1 MEKLAAEAGVS
12 TAFIYYHFGDRAG
25 LMRRTL
31 EFVNERAGRYTD
43 EAREIGEDPRAQLE
57 LLLLLELQD
66 TPTVRENSAA
76 WGELRASAV
85 FDPDL
90 REPLSSSATLDR
102 ARELVEGAV
111 TAELGRR

>member
-1 MEKLAAEAGVS
+1 
-12 TAFIYYHFGDRAG
+12 
-25 LMRRTL
+25 MRRTL